1 MRSRLARGTAPRLDA
16 CTLMDRQNRA
26 RYRAVEERDL
36 GWSVIDT
43 VTGHVLLVRNLPM
56 LCLSES
62 AARALADFANQFGNL
77 ISTLH

>member
-1 MRSRLARGTAPRLDA
+1 
-16 CTLMDRQNRA
+16 MDRQHST

-43 VTGHVLLVRNLPM
+43 VTGHVLRVRNLPM

-62 AARALADFANQFGNL
+62 AARALADYVNRSGEL
-77 ISTLH
+77 ICTLH